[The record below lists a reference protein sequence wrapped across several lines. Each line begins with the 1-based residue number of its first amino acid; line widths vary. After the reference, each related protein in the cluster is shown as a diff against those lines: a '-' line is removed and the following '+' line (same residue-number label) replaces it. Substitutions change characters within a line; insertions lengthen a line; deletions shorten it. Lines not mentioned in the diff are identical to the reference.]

1 MPDIL
6 PLPRPGFILSAG
18 LAILGV
24 MVVPLALAG
33 FAGVPLLHMTSL
45 IGSILVL
52 QPFAASVGVVIGIP
66 PLIILGT
73 MASVGIGAI
82 TGILALCDLLT
93 NRWQRFDR
101 AIHNVNER
109 AHRSAGFQRYGMLM
123 FFPFIWVPGIG
134 LYGCVLLAWLLDW
147 RQIRHFMI
155 LFFSWMLAAV
165 LVLAGSLGIL
175 IALS

>member
-6 PLPRPGFILSAG
+6 PLPRPGFVLSAG
-18 LAILGV
+18 LAIIGIV
-24 MVVPLALAG
+24 IAPLALAG

-45 IGSILVL
+45 VGSVLIL
-52 QPFAASVGVVIGIP
+52 QPFAASVGVVIGIT
-66 PLIILGT
+66 PLVILGT
-73 MASVGIGAI
+73 MASVGTGAI
-82 TGILALCDLLT
+82 IGILALCDLLT
-93 NRWQRFDR
+93 NRWERFDR
-101 AIHNVNER
+101 AIHNVHER

-147 RQIRHFMI
+147 RQPRHIMI
-155 LFFSWMLAAV
+155 LFSSWMLAAV
-165 LVLAGSLGIL
+165 LVLAASLGVL